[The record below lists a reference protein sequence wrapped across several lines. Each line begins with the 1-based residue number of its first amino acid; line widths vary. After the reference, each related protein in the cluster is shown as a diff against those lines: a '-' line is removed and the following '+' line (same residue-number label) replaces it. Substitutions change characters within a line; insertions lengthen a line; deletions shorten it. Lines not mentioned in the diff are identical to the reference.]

1 MYVTHG
7 YDPAAWT
14 WSAICLMYGA
24 RSIFYLHTPPP
35 IEDLGGIEVGRGG
48 GGQSLKVVS
57 EVADVSAP
65 LIF

>member
-1 MYVTHG
+1 
-7 YDPAAWT
+7 
-14 WSAICLMYGA
+14 MYGA

>member
-1 MYVTHG
+1 
-7 YDPAAWT
+7 
-14 WSAICLMYGA
+14 MYGA

-48 GGQSLKVVS
+48 GQSLKAVS